1 MLFIEL
7 ETTDMTTFDRDTK
20 DHGFLILSNG
30 DKYDIYGDS
39 VAEMKEEAATLA
51 DYLGVT
57 VDCWNENPCRIFLP
71 TPHQDVHGAGV
82 RDGPWRQAFGHD
94 GYR

>member
-1 MLFIEL
+1 
-7 ETTDMTTFDRDTK
+7 MTTFDRDTK

-57 VDCWNENPCRIFLP
+57 VDCWNWELP
-71 TPHQDVHGAGV
+71 E
-82 RDGPWRQAFGHD
+82 
-94 GYR
+94 